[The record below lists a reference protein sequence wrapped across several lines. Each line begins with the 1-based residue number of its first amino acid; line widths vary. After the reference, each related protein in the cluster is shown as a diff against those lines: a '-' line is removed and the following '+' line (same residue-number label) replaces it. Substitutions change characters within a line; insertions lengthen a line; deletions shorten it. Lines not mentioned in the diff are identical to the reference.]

1 MGKYDNYSNAK
12 NIAKV
17 QKKLDTLTRKKNPNL
32 FEIEMVQ
39 RELETAKLFE
49 SCQIFGRED
58 FWKSEHNPNALI
70 MFSDDNKVMMFI
82 DRLVHYEDITSYEF
96 VADHT
101 TESETTTKKKGTIT
115 RALVGGAIAG
125 GVGAIVGASS
135 AGSKSHTTSYE
146 VEDGFHLRIH
156 LTDGTIYSYRIES
169 SGMFSN
175 KLSNLWLQLGHK
187 LAMIIEENN
196 K

>member
-12 NIAKV
+12 NIAKA
-17 QKKLDTLTRKKNPNL
+17 QRNLDKLTSKKHPDL
-32 FEIEMVQ
+32 FKIEIAQ

-58 FWKSEHNPNALI
+58 FWKSEHNPNASI
-70 MFSDDNKVMMFI
+70 MFSDDNKVMWFI
-82 DRLVHYEDITSYEF
+82 DRLVHYEEITSYEF
-96 VADHT
+96 IADRT
-101 TESETTTKKKGTIT
+101 KEADTTTKTKGTIS

-135 AGSKSHTTSYE
+135 AGSKSHTTYYE

-156 LTDGTIYSYRIES
+156 LKDGTIYSYRIES

-175 KLSNLWLQLGHK
+175 KISNSWLELGYK
-187 LAMIIEENN
+187 LKMIIEENN